1 MSSFS
6 FAATGDAFITRALPA
21 NDPHRAQLAALIGS
35 ADFRFT
41 NLETTLRRNTDG
53 FPSAQSGGTWA
64 TTSPEVLGD
73 LLAYGFNAVAW
84 ANNHTLDY
92 SYGALSST
100 RRALDAAG
108 VAHAGA
114 GETLSEA
121 AAVRYV
127 ETPQGR
133 IAFIAATTTFHE
145 SWIAGNP
152 RLEVPGRPGVNPLR
166 FTLLHRIN
174 AERLAALKAAA
185 ELCHINARHNLSVK
199 EGFALPDAEGVVRLG
214 DLLFTEAAPG
224 ETEGSVSAPHAGDLA
239 RLLAS
244 VEEARR
250 QADAVVVSI
259 HSHEMKEDAKDRPAD
274 FLSIFAR
281 KCIDHGAHAVIGHG
295 PHIVRAVEVY
305 QNRPIFYSLGNF
317 IFQNETIATAPAD
330 FYQKYGLGADATLAD
345 LFDKRSHN
353 DTKGFAINP
362 RIWESV
368 VATWRMEAGELREL
382 TLHPISLG
390 HGEPRH
396 RKGWPR
402 LTDNPSPL
410 EDIRRLSAEFGT
422 EITLSGGLAHWRP
435 A

>member
-1 MSSFS
+1 MSSFT
-6 FAATGDAFITRALPA
+6 FAATGDAFITRPLPA
-21 NDPHRAQLAALIGS
+21 HDAHRAQLAALIGA

-41 NLETTLRRNTDG
+41 NLETTLRRNHDG

-64 TTSPEVLGD
+64 TTAPEILED

-92 SYGALSST
+92 SYGALTST

-127 ETPQGR
+127 ETAQGR
-133 IAFIAATTTFHE
+133 VALIAATSTFHE

-166 FTLLHRIN
+166 FSMSHRVH

-185 ELCHINARHNLSVK
+185 ELCYINARHNLSVK
-199 EGFALPDAEGVVRLG
+199 EGFALPDPEGSVRLG
-214 DLLFTEAAPG
+214 DLLFTEAAAD
-224 ETEGSVSAPHAGDLA
+224 EKEGTVSTPHAGDLA

-250 QADAVVVSI
+250 QADIVVVSI
-259 HSHEMKEDAKDRPAD
+259 HSHEMKDDAKDRPAD
-274 FLSIFAR
+274 FLRTFAHA
-281 KCIDHGAHAVIGHG
+281 CIDHGAHAIIGHG

-305 QNRPIFYSLGNF
+305 QQRPIFYSLGNF

-330 FYQKYGLGADATLAD
+330 FYSKYGLGADATLAD

-368 VATWRMEAGELREL
+368 VATWRMEAGTLREL
-382 TLHPISLG
+382 TLHPITLG

-402 LTDNPSPL
+402 LANHPAPL
-410 EDIRRLSAEFGT
+410 EDIRRLSAELGT
-422 EITLSGGLAHWRP
+422 EITLSDGVATWRC